1 MKPVFN
7 LFFNVI
13 LRNKTQ
19 YYKRHNKYNVMINLF
34 KYYTK
39 PVQPRQRQY
48 EAVRTVIV
56 DKLTYVEAAKKFN
69 YKVSTLKFLVHKAK
83 AGLLHLFPAI
93 KKGPRQKRTP
103 IMIQQKI
110 IALRKH
116 NLSTVDI
123 HHRLAEDKQ
132 TYSIKTIERIIKE
145 AGFGKL
151 SRRTYNERGLTPQG
165 KIIPERSENLD
176 FKTLEPFRS
185 DCPIAGIFLFI
196 PYIIES
202 GILNIV
208 NKCSLPHSNS
218 INSLQA
224 TLAMLLIKLIGQ
236 ERLSQ
241 ISAFDKEPGLGLFAG
256 LNILPK
262 ATYMCTYSCRTSEQ
276 MLQKFQ
282 RQLIT
287 RFIDTYPN
295 LYGGK
300 YINLDFHT
308 IPHFGEESEMEKVW
322 CGTKNKAVKGANT
335 IFAQDSQHNT
345 ILYARADILRSEQS
359 EEIKRFISFWRKVN
373 GKVNETLVFDCN
385 LTNYKILDEITDENI
400 PFITLR
406 KRNKK
411 LIQWCDTIDEES
423 WEKVKIDV
431 PKRKYPKVKVYECTV
446 KLNACKNTFRQV
458 IIKDHG
464 RKNPTFI
471 LTGNKE
477 LPLSKILEVYAK
489 RWRIENKIA
498 EMVSFFN
505 LNALSSPLMIRIHFD
520 ILWTVIANT
529 LYLRFAQDL
538 RRFEKHLA
546 PAIFRKFINM
556 PGVVNYD
563 GKKITVKIRKRAY
576 TPILMSVDKFQKPFR
591 VPWLNNLPLEIIW
604 TA

>member
-1 MKPVFN
+1 
-7 LFFNVI
+7 
-13 LRNKTQ
+13 
-19 YYKRHNKYNVMINLF
+19 MINLF
-34 KYYTK
+34 KYFTK

-56 DKLTYVEAAKKFN
+56 DKLTYKEASEKFN
-69 YKVSTLKFLVHKAK
+69 YKVSTLRLLVHKAK
-83 AGLLHLFPAI
+83 AGILHLFPAI
-93 KKGPRQKRTP
+93 KKGPGQKRTSM
-103 IMIQQKI
+103 MIQQKI

-132 TYSIKTIERIIKE
+132 TCSIKTIERIIKE

-151 SRRTYNERGLTPQG
+151 SRRTYNERGFTPQG

-176 FKTLEPFRS
+176 FKTLEPFRT
-185 DCPIAGIFLFI
+185 DCPIAGIYLFI

-218 INSLQA
+218 INSIQA
-224 TLAMLLIKLIGQ
+224 ALSMLLIKLIGQ

-241 ISAFDKEPGLGLFAG
+241 ISAFDKEPGLGFFAG

-276 MLQKFQ
+276 MLHKFQ

-287 RFIDTYPN
+287 HFINTYPN

-335 IFAQDSQHNT
+335 IFAQDAQHNT

-373 GKVNETLVFDCN
+373 GRVNETLVFDCN

-411 LIQWCDTIDEES
+411 LIQWCDTIAEEN

-477 LPLSKILEVYAK
+477 LPLSQIVEVYAK

-520 ILWTVIANT
+520 ILWTMIANT

-563 GKKITVKIRKRAY
+563 GKKITIKIRKRAH
-576 TPILMSVDKFQKPFR
+576 TPILMSVDKFQKPFH